1 MRLIQAFKNF
11 HNFLRNICPDSAW
24 QSIHFS
30 APNLRVLL
38 RLVYSFWLCSSCVV
52 YLIIHRIIPSPPWFD
67 CKAHTQ
73 AYSQV
78 SLLPAPTARE
88 QKKKKGPRK
97 WNWQIL
103 TIKRSYSCQWQ
114 KGGFPVSK
122 ISHTSP
128 TPLGYWAHG
137 STDPENNGKQG
148 YQKGFSPAVAKT
160 LVQEIPKPRAINM
173 TTNKYFVQIFQTLSA
188 SWGDLGICNFSVD
201 LGNCNLGWVTWL
213 GDS

>member
-1 MRLIQAFKNF
+1 M
-11 HNFLRNICPDSAW
+11 
-24 QSIHFS
+24 
-30 APNLRVLL
+30 
-38 RLVYSFWLCSSCVV
+38 YSFWLCSSCVV

-137 STDPENNGKQG
+137 STDPENNDKNVT
-148 YQKGFSPAVAKT
+148 KMVAAVAKT
-160 LVQEIPKPRAINM
+160 LIVRKIPKLR
-173 TTNKYFVQIFQTLSA
+173 TKNKAMNEYFVRIFPTLSVL
-188 SWGDLGICNFSVD
+188 WGELGIHNFSLDLGIR
-201 LGNCNLGWVTWL
+201 NLGWDRWL